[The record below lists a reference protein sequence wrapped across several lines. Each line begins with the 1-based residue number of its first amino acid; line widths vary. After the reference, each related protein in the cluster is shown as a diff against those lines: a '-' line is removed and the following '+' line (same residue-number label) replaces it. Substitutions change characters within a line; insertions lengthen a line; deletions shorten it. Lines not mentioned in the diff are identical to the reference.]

1 MRVTQKINTI
11 KKIEELTKIYV
22 LEGMSQVYAN
32 KKAVTVV
39 TSLLL
44 KGKI

>member
-1 MRVTQKINTI
+1 MRITQKINTV
-11 KKIEELTKIYV
+11 KKIEELTNMYV
-22 LEGMSQVYAN
+22 LEGMSQANAN